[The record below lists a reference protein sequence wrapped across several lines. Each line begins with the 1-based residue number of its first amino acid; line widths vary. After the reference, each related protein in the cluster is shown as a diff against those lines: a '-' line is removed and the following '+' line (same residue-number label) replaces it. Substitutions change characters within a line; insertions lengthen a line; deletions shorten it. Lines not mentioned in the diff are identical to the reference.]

1 VINRKKAAKKKKL
14 KSHSH
19 NTAHRRATANPKVR
33 KKIEVLRKRWKSMSP
48 VERGDRLSEL
58 AALKCST

>member
-1 VINRKKAAKKKKL
+1 
-14 KSHSH
+14 
-19 NTAHRRATANPKVR
+19 VR